1 MPSIDATTEFAQQLG
16 RQLRQAREAAGLS
29 TEAVCAQLK
38 LHIGIVQ
45 ALESGNWDRLGAP
58 VYVRGQLRS
67 YGQLLGVSLGGA
79 DEHFARLQQRI
90 SAQPAGRM
98 VQAPLL
104 PRERSS
110 RVRPLLYGLGGALL
124 AAAMWALVHW
134 YLADAEPV
142 AASLNIP
149 QVLEPPSAAPLP
161 LAALPMPAPPLAD
174 MAAADTPTDADAPLP
189 EQEIAPVAAEAAV
202 LTLRARADSWVE
214 AYAPGGRVV
223 EQTLLR
229 AGDVRHFRRGQLGRV
244 VIGNAD
250 VVDVLRGG
258 VIQDTSPFRRANV
271 ARFAVSLDGAIT
283 RTPN

>member
-29 TEAVCAQLK
+29 TEAVCARLK

-67 YGQLLGVSLGGA
+67 YGQLLGVSLSGA
-79 DEHFARLQQRI
+79 DEHLDQLQQHI

-104 PRERSS
+104 PQERSS

-124 AAAMWALVHW
+124 AAAVWALVHW

-149 QVLEPPSAAPLP
+149 QVLEPTSAAPVP
-161 LAALPMPAPPLAD
+161 LAALPAPPPLAD
-174 MAAADTPTDADAPLP
+174 TAAADTPTTDASAPVP
-189 EQEIAPVAAEAAV
+189 EQDSAPVAADAAV

-214 AYAPGGRVV
+214 AYAPSGRVV

-229 AGDVRHFRRGQLGRV
+229 AGDVRHFRRGQVGRV

-258 VIQDTSPFRRANV
+258 VIQDTSSFRRANV
-271 ARFAVSLDGAIT
+271 ARFAVSSDGAIA
-283 RTPN
+283 RSPN

>member
-29 TEAVCAQLK
+29 TEAVSARLK

-67 YGQLLGVSLGGA
+67 YGQLLGVSLSGA

-90 SAQPAGRM
+90 SAQPSGRM

-104 PRERSS
+104 PRERS
-110 RVRPLLYGLGGALL
+110 RQKRALLYGLGGVLL
-124 AAAMWALVHW
+124 AAALWALVHW
-134 YLADAEPV
+134 YLADTEPLAV
-142 AASLNIP
+142 SLNIP
-149 QVLEPPSAAPLP
+149 QVLEPSNTAPLP
-161 LAALPMPAPPLAD
+161 LADTAT
-174 MAAADTPTDADAPLP
+174 ADTPTDAHAPLP
-189 EQEIAPVAAEAAV
+189 EQEIAPVTAEAAV
-202 LTLRARADSWVE
+202 LTLRARADSWLE
-214 AYAPGGRVV
+214 AYAPGGQVV

-229 AGDVRHFRRGQLGRV
+229 AGDVRHFQRGQLGRV

-250 VVDVLRGG
+250 VVDVLRDG
-258 VIQDTSPFRRANV
+258 VIQDTSPLRRANV
-271 ARFAVSLDGAIT
+271 LRFAVSLDGAIT